1 MFTLTDLPVKF
12 IGLLILFLWCTAWC
26 VYELTRRQDRTQ
38 RVSNALHL
46 MMAVVMLLMV
56 ARTTWQPLVKVVP
69 LSLILGLFVLS
80 TLWFV
85 GLALTQ
91 RGVRAHYAGHA
102 AMFGAM
108 TWHLAG
114 MSIKMPHMGPSMK
127 MWMMEASKPGGS
139 LWIVAL
145 VGLPFMAYLLVASVR
160 DLVLAVRPAP
170 VTTPAPHEAKV
181 LVGAGAPAE
190 AGQVAEHAGCHE
202 PRPTASPT
210 FRLAALAGFAMNFGM
225 FWMSTGP
232 VTPILPWMQH
242 LAF

>member
-1 MFTLTDLPVKF
+1 MFTLTEMPVKF

-46 MMAVVMLLMV
+46 VMAVVMLLMV
-56 ARTTWQPLVKVVP
+56 ARTTWQPLVKAVP
-69 LSLILGLFVLS
+69 LPVIVVVFVLS
-80 TLWFV
+80 TLWFL
-85 GLALTQ
+85 GLAVTR

-108 TWHLAG
+108 TWHLVG

-145 VGLPFMAYLLVASVR
+145 VGIPFMAYLLVASVR
-160 DLVLAVRPAP
+160 DLTQAVRPAP
-170 VTTPAPHEAKV
+170 ATTHVPHQDKV

-190 AGQVAEHAGCHE
+190 LAPMAEGAGCHE
-202 PRPTASPT
+202 QRPIGSPT

-225 FWMSTGP
+225 FWMSTGLLTP
-232 VTPILPWMQH
+232 VLPWMKY